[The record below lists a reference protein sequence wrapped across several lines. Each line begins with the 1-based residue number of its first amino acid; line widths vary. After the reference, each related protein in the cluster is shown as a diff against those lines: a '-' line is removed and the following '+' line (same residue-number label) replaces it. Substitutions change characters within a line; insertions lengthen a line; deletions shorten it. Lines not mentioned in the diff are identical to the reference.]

1 MGSGFRWLAKRVVPA
16 PLAGNHGFFHDE
28 SRRIRS
34 PSLKNQS
41 IENPQ
46 ALHYHSGLNR
56 MVVRMIS
63 RRACLG
69 ALAGAVWPWGGVCAE
84 PQRTRLVAMQH
95 SAFPYDGMMPGGST
109 PFLDSQQ
116 RGQWGHTSTRGGFNT
131 QTSTYSDKRSLL
143 HVPKS
148 FNPRKPACL
157 LVFFHGNRARLD
169 PDVVKRQRV
178 PLQVDASRLN
188 GALIAPQLAVNVN
201 DSSAGHFWTPD
212 FFSRY
217 IAEAE
222 HHLAK
227 QTGHPENALAALPI
241 VIVAYSGGY
250 YPTIFSLEQG
260 GVGQRIRGVVLLDA
274 LFGEGERFAD
284 WIVEHHK
291 RVFFASAYSAASK
304 AENLALKAH
313 LARKSVRLPVWPAP
327 LTKGTV
333 CFIDATKAVHDDF
346 VSQAWVDDPLAQILG
361 RITLPL

>member
-1 MGSGFRWLAKRVVPA
+1 
-16 PLAGNHGFFHDE
+16 
-28 SRRIRS
+28 
-34 PSLKNQS
+34 
-41 IENPQ
+41 
-46 ALHYHSGLNR
+46 
-56 MVVRMIS
+56 MIT
-63 RRACLG
+63 RRACLSG
-69 ALAGAVWPWGGVCAE
+69 FAGAILSLDGLCAE
-84 PQRTRLVAMQH
+84 PQRTRLVAMRH

-109 PFLDSQQ
+109 PFLDSRQH
-116 RGQWGHTSTRGGFNT
+116 GQWGHTSSRGGFNT
-131 QTSTYSDKRSLL
+131 QASTYSDKRSLL
-143 HVPKS
+143 HVPKA

-157 LVFFHGNRARLD
+157 VVFFHGNRARLE
-169 PDVVKRQRV
+169 PDVIKRQRV
-178 PLQVDASRLN
+178 PVQLDASKLN

-212 FFSRY
+212 FFARY

-227 QTGHPENALAALPI
+227 QTGHPEKALAALPI

-260 GVGQRIRGVVLLDA
+260 GATQRIKGVVLLDA

-284 WIVEHHK
+284 WITEHHK

-304 AENLALKAH
+304 AENLALKAY
-313 LARKSVRLPVWPAP
+313 LTRKALRFPAWPVR

-361 RITLPL
+361 RIVLPF

>member
-1 MGSGFRWLAKRVVPA
+1 
-16 PLAGNHGFFHDE
+16 
-28 SRRIRS
+28 
-34 PSLKNQS
+34 
-41 IENPQ
+41 
-46 ALHYHSGLNR
+46 
-56 MVVRMIS
+56 MIT

-69 ALAGAVWPWGGVCAE
+69 GLAGAVLSLDGVCAE
-84 PQRTRLVAMQH
+84 PQRTRLVAMRH
-95 SAFPYDGMMPGGST
+95 SAFPYDGMMPGGVT
-109 PFLDSQQ
+109 PFLDSRQH
-116 RGQWGHTSTRGGFNT
+116 GQWGHTSSRGGFNT
-131 QTSTYSDKRSLL
+131 QASTYSDKRSLL
-143 HVPKS
+143 HVPKA

-157 LVFFHGNRARLD
+157 VVFFHGNRARLE
-169 PDVVKRQRV
+169 PDVIKRQRV
-178 PLQVDASRLN
+178 PVQLDASKLN

-212 FFSRY
+212 FFARY

-227 QTGHPENALAALPI
+227 QTGHPEKALAALPI

-260 GVGQRIRGVVLLDA
+260 GATQRIKGVVLLDA

-284 WIVEHHK
+284 WISEHHK

-304 AENLALKAH
+304 AENLALKAY
-313 LARKSVRLPVWPAP
+313 LTRKALRFPAWPVR

-333 CFIDATKAVHDDF
+333 CFIDATKAVHEDF

-361 RITLPL
+361 RIVLPF

>member
-1 MGSGFRWLAKRVVPA
+1 
-16 PLAGNHGFFHDE
+16 
-28 SRRIRS
+28 
-34 PSLKNQS
+34 
-41 IENPQ
+41 
-46 ALHYHSGLNR
+46 
-56 MVVRMIS
+56 MIT
-63 RRACLG
+63 RRACLSG
-69 ALAGAVWPWGGVCAE
+69 FAGAILSLDGLCAE
-84 PQRTRLVAMQH
+84 PQRTRLVAMRH
-95 SAFPYDGMMPGGST
+95 SAFPYDGMMPGGVT
-109 PFLDSQQ
+109 PFLDSRQH
-116 RGQWGHTSTRGGFNT
+116 GQWGHTSSRGGFNT
-131 QTSTYSDKRSLL
+131 QASTYSDKRSLL
-143 HVPKS
+143 HVPKA

-157 LVFFHGNRARLD
+157 VVFFHGNRARLE
-169 PDVVKRQRV
+169 PDVIKRQRV
-178 PLQVDASRLN
+178 PVQLDASKLN

-212 FFSRY
+212 FFARY

-227 QTGHPENALAALPI
+227 QTGHPEKALAALPI

-260 GVGQRIRGVVLLDA
+260 GATQRIKGVVLLDA

-284 WIVEHHK
+284 WITEHHK

-304 AENLALKAH
+304 AENLALKAY
-313 LARKSVRLPVWPAP
+313 LTRKALRFPAWPVR

-361 RITLPL
+361 RIVLPF

>member
-1 MGSGFRWLAKRVVPA
+1 
-16 PLAGNHGFFHDE
+16 
-28 SRRIRS
+28 
-34 PSLKNQS
+34 
-41 IENPQ
+41 
-46 ALHYHSGLNR
+46 
-56 MVVRMIS
+56 MIT

-69 ALAGAVWPWGGVCAE
+69 GLAGAVLSLDGVCAE
-84 PQRTRLVAMQH
+84 PQRTRLVAMRH
-95 SAFPYDGMMPGGST
+95 SAFPYDGMMPGGVT
-109 PFLDSQQ
+109 PFLDSRQH
-116 RGQWGHTSTRGGFNT
+116 GQWGHTSSRGGFNT
-131 QTSTYSDKRSLL
+131 QASTYSDKRSLL
-143 HVPKS
+143 HVPKA

-157 LVFFHGNRARLD
+157 VVFFHGNRARLE
-169 PDVVKRQRV
+169 PDVIKRQRV
-178 PLQVDASRLN
+178 PVQLDASKLN

-212 FFSRY
+212 FFARY

-227 QTGHPENALAALPI
+227 QTGHPEKALASLPI

-260 GVGQRIRGVVLLDA
+260 GATQRIKGVVLLDA

-284 WIVEHHK
+284 WITEHHK

-304 AENLALKAH
+304 AENLALKTY
-313 LARKSVRLPVWPAP
+313 LTRKALRFPAWPVR

-361 RITLPL
+361 RIVLPF

>member
-1 MGSGFRWLAKRVVPA
+1 
-16 PLAGNHGFFHDE
+16 
-28 SRRIRS
+28 
-34 PSLKNQS
+34 
-41 IENPQ
+41 
-46 ALHYHSGLNR
+46 
-56 MVVRMIS
+56 MIT
-63 RRACLG
+63 RRACLSG
-69 ALAGAVWPWGGVCAE
+69 FAGAILSLDGLCAE
-84 PQRTRLVAMQH
+84 PQRTRLVAMRH
-95 SAFPYDGMMPGGST
+95 SAFPYDGMMPGGVT
-109 PFLDSQQ
+109 PFLDSRQH
-116 RGQWGHTSTRGGFNT
+116 GQWGHTSSRGGFNT
-131 QTSTYSDKRSLL
+131 QASTYSDKRSLL
-143 HVPKS
+143 HVPKA

-157 LVFFHGNRARLD
+157 VVFFHGNRARLE
-169 PDVVKRQRV
+169 PDVIKRQRV
-178 PLQVDASRLN
+178 PVQLDASKLN

-212 FFSRY
+212 FFARY

-227 QTGHPENALAALPI
+227 QTGHPEKALAALPI

-260 GVGQRIRGVVLLDA
+260 GATQRIKGVVLLDA

-284 WIVEHHK
+284 WISEHHK

-304 AENLALKAH
+304 AENLALKAY
-313 LARKSVRLPVWPAP
+313 LTRKALRFPAWPVR

-361 RITLPL
+361 RIVLPF

>member
-1 MGSGFRWLAKRVVPA
+1 
-16 PLAGNHGFFHDE
+16 
-28 SRRIRS
+28 
-34 PSLKNQS
+34 
-41 IENPQ
+41 
-46 ALHYHSGLNR
+46 
-56 MVVRMIS
+56 MIT

-69 ALAGAVWPWGGVCAE
+69 GFAGAVLSLDGLCAE
-84 PQRTRLVAMQH
+84 PQRTRLVAMRH
-95 SAFPYDGMMPGGST
+95 SAFPYDGMMPGGVT
-109 PFLDSQQ
+109 PFLDSRQH
-116 RGQWGHTSTRGGFNT
+116 GQWGHTSSRGGFNT
-131 QTSTYSDKRSLL
+131 QASTYSDKRSLL
-143 HVPKS
+143 HVPKA

-157 LVFFHGNRARLD
+157 VVFFHGNRARLE
-169 PDVVKRQRV
+169 PDVIKRQRV
-178 PLQVDASRLN
+178 PVQLDASKLN

-212 FFSRY
+212 FFARY

-227 QTGHPENALAALPI
+227 QTGHPEKALAALPI

-260 GVGQRIRGVVLLDA
+260 GATQRIKGVVLLDA

-284 WIVEHHK
+284 WITEHHK

-304 AENLALKAH
+304 AENLALKAY
-313 LARKSVRLPVWPAP
+313 LTRKALRFPAWPVR

-361 RITLPL
+361 RIVLPF

>member
-1 MGSGFRWLAKRVVPA
+1 
-16 PLAGNHGFFHDE
+16 
-28 SRRIRS
+28 
-34 PSLKNQS
+34 
-41 IENPQ
+41 
-46 ALHYHSGLNR
+46 
-56 MVVRMIS
+56 
-63 RRACLG
+63 
-69 ALAGAVWPWGGVCAE
+69 
-84 PQRTRLVAMQH
+84 
-95 SAFPYDGMMPGGST
+95 MPGGVT
-109 PFLDSQQ
+109 PFLDSRQH
-116 RGQWGHTSTRGGFNT
+116 GQWGHTSSRGGFNT
-131 QTSTYSDKRSLL
+131 QASTYSDKRSLL
-143 HVPKS
+143 HVPKA

-157 LVFFHGNRARLD
+157 VVFFHGNRARLE
-169 PDVVKRQRV
+169 PDVIKRQRV
-178 PLQVDASRLN
+178 PVQLDASKLN

-212 FFSRY
+212 FFARY

-227 QTGHPENALAALPI
+227 QTGHPEKALAALPI

-260 GVGQRIRGVVLLDA
+260 GATQRIKGVVLLDA

-284 WIVEHHK
+284 WITEHHK

-304 AENLALKAH
+304 AENLALKAY
-313 LARKSVRLPVWPAP
+313 LTRKALRFPAWPVR

-361 RITLPL
+361 RIVLPF

>member
-1 MGSGFRWLAKRVVPA
+1 
-16 PLAGNHGFFHDE
+16 
-28 SRRIRS
+28 
-34 PSLKNQS
+34 
-41 IENPQ
+41 
-46 ALHYHSGLNR
+46 
-56 MVVRMIS
+56 MIT

-69 ALAGAVWPWGGVCAE
+69 GLAGAVLSFDGLCAE
-84 PQRTRLVAMQH
+84 PQRTRLVAMRH
-95 SAFPYDGMMPGGST
+95 SAFPYDGMMPGGVT
-109 PFLDSQQ
+109 PFLDSRQH
-116 RGQWGHTSTRGGFNT
+116 GQWGHTSSRGGFNT
-131 QTSTYSDKRSLL
+131 QASTYSDKRSLL
-143 HVPKS
+143 HVPKA

-157 LVFFHGNRARLD
+157 VVFFHGNRARLE
-169 PDVVKRQRV
+169 PDVIKRQRV
-178 PLQVDASRLN
+178 PVQLDASKLN

-212 FFSRY
+212 FFARY

-227 QTGHPENALAALPI
+227 QTGHPEKALAALPI

-260 GVGQRIRGVVLLDA
+260 GATQRIKGVVLLDA

-284 WIVEHHK
+284 WISEHHK

-304 AENLALKAH
+304 AENLALKAY
-313 LARKSVRLPVWPAP
+313 LTRKALRFPAWPVR

-361 RITLPL
+361 RIVLPF

>member
-1 MGSGFRWLAKRVVPA
+1 
-16 PLAGNHGFFHDE
+16 
-28 SRRIRS
+28 
-34 PSLKNQS
+34 
-41 IENPQ
+41 
-46 ALHYHSGLNR
+46 
-56 MVVRMIS
+56 MIT

-69 ALAGAVWPWGGVCAE
+69 GLAGAVLSLDGLCAE
-84 PQRTRLVAMQH
+84 PQRTRLVAMRH
-95 SAFPYDGMMPGGST
+95 SAFPYDGMMPGGVT
-109 PFLDSQQ
+109 PFLDSRQH
-116 RGQWGHTSTRGGFNT
+116 GQWGHTSSRGGFNT
-131 QTSTYSDKRSLL
+131 QASTYSDKRSLL
-143 HVPKS
+143 HVPKA

-157 LVFFHGNRARLD
+157 VVFFHGNRARLE
-169 PDVVKRQRV
+169 PDVIKRQRV
-178 PLQVDASRLN
+178 PVQLDASKLN

-212 FFSRY
+212 FFARY

-227 QTGHPENALAALPI
+227 QTGHPEKALAALPI

-260 GVGQRIRGVVLLDA
+260 GATQRIKGVVLLDA

-284 WIVEHHK
+284 WISEHHK

-304 AENLALKAH
+304 AENLALKAY
-313 LARKSVRLPVWPAP
+313 LTRKALRFPAWPVR

-361 RITLPL
+361 RIVLPF

>member
-1 MGSGFRWLAKRVVPA
+1 M
-16 PLAGNHGFFHDE
+16 
-28 SRRIRS
+28 
-34 PSLKNQS
+34 
-41 IENPQ
+41 
-46 ALHYHSGLNR
+46 
-56 MVVRMIS
+56 
-63 RRACLG
+63 
-69 ALAGAVWPWGGVCAE
+69 
-84 PQRTRLVAMQH
+84 AMRH
-95 SAFPYDGMMPGGST
+95 SAFPYDGMMPGGVT
-109 PFLDSQQ
+109 PFLDSRQH
-116 RGQWGHTSTRGGFNT
+116 GQWGHTSSRGGFNT
-131 QTSTYSDKRSLL
+131 QASTYSDKRSLL
-143 HVPKS
+143 HVPKA

-157 LVFFHGNRARLD
+157 VVFFHGNRARLE
-169 PDVVKRQRV
+169 PDVIKRQRV
-178 PLQVDASRLN
+178 PVQFDASKLN

-212 FFSRY
+212 FFARY

-227 QTGHPENALAALPI
+227 QTGHPEKALAALPI

-260 GVGQRIRGVVLLDA
+260 GATQRIKGVVLLDA

-284 WIVEHHK
+284 WISEHHK

-304 AENLALKAH
+304 AENLALKAY
-313 LARKSVRLPVWPAP
+313 LTSKALRFPAWPVR

-361 RITLPL
+361 RIVLPF

>member
-1 MGSGFRWLAKRVVPA
+1 
-16 PLAGNHGFFHDE
+16 
-28 SRRIRS
+28 
-34 PSLKNQS
+34 
-41 IENPQ
+41 
-46 ALHYHSGLNR
+46 
-56 MVVRMIS
+56 MIT

-69 ALAGAVWPWGGVCAE
+69 GFAGAVLSLDGLCAE
-84 PQRTRLVAMQH
+84 PQRTRLVAMRH

-109 PFLDSQQ
+109 PFLDSRQH
-116 RGQWGHTSTRGGFNT
+116 GQWGHTSSRGGFNT
-131 QTSTYSDKRSLL
+131 QASTYSDKRSLL
-143 HVPKS
+143 HVPKA

-157 LVFFHGNRARLD
+157 VVFFHGNRARLE
-169 PDVVKRQRV
+169 PDVIKRQRV
-178 PLQVDASRLN
+178 PVQLDASKLN

-212 FFSRY
+212 FFARY

-227 QTGHPENALAALPI
+227 QTGHPEKALAALPI

-260 GVGQRIRGVVLLDA
+260 GATQRIKGVVLLDA

-284 WIVEHHK
+284 WITEHHK
-291 RVFFASAYSAASK
+291 RVFFATAYSAASK
-304 AENLALKAH
+304 AENLALKAY
-313 LARKSVRLPVWPAP
+313 LTRKALRFPAWPVR

-361 RITLPL
+361 RIVLPF

>member
-1 MGSGFRWLAKRVVPA
+1 
-16 PLAGNHGFFHDE
+16 
-28 SRRIRS
+28 
-34 PSLKNQS
+34 
-41 IENPQ
+41 
-46 ALHYHSGLNR
+46 
-56 MVVRMIS
+56 MIT

-69 ALAGAVWPWGGVCAE
+69 GLAGAVLSLDGVCAE
-84 PQRTRLVAMQH
+84 PQRTRLVAMRH
-95 SAFPYDGMMPGGST
+95 SAFPYDGMMPGGVT
-109 PFLDSQQ
+109 PFLDSRQH
-116 RGQWGHTSTRGGFNT
+116 GQWGHTSSRGGFNT
-131 QTSTYSDKRSLL
+131 QASTYSDKCSLL
-143 HVPKS
+143 HVPKAV
-148 FNPRKPACL
+148 NPRKPACL
-157 LVFFHGNRARLD
+157 VVFFHGNRARLE
-169 PDVVKRQRV
+169 PDVIKRQRV
-178 PLQVDASRLN
+178 PVQLDASKLN

-212 FFSRY
+212 FFARY

-227 QTGHPENALAALPI
+227 QTGHPEKALAALPI

-260 GVGQRIRGVVLLDA
+260 GATQRIKGVVLLDA

-284 WIVEHHK
+284 WITEHHK

-304 AENLALKAH
+304 AENLALKAY
-313 LARKSVRLPVWPAP
+313 LTRKALRFPAWPVR

-361 RITLPL
+361 RIVLPF